1 MKKILKN
8 NQKTARFLNKLPKI
22 YLVVTWAH
30 AGYREYPFAGK
41 CDKEGTPLVYF
52 YDDHNGTSD
61 NYYLIPITDTTTGFI
76 DGWTFSIEEAE
87 KRVEELNQLEEDRQR
102 ALKEIKLFLTPE
114 KEEEVLN
121 NIREKLKQQKPFE
134 VEVCDHQ
141 IKCTE
146 CKYAICDLLGNFDLC
161 EKRTCDS
168 CNAFRCSK
176 TVSDLLELKDEHSF
190 EPHTK
195 DECFELIC
203 GIAYDYDGYRDAKN
217 LMELIDEI
225 KEIAEKGWRMKK

>member
-8 NQKTARFLNKLPKI
+8 NQKTEKFLNKLPKI

-30 AGYREYPFAGK
+30 AGYREYPFSGK
-41 CDKEGTPLVYF
+41 HNKEGIPLVYF

-76 DGWTFSIEEAE
+76 DGWTFSAEEAE
-87 KRVEELNQLEEDRQR
+87 KRVEELDILEEER
-102 ALKEIKLFLTPE
+102 IKLSLTLE
-114 KEEEVLN
+114 KEEEMLN
-121 NIREKLKQQKPFE
+121 NIGEKLKQQKPF
-134 VEVCDHQ
+134 
-141 IKCTE
+141 
-146 CKYAICDLLGNFDLC
+146 
-161 EKRTCDS
+161 
-168 CNAFRCSK
+168 
-176 TVSDLLELKDEHSF
+176 DEHSF